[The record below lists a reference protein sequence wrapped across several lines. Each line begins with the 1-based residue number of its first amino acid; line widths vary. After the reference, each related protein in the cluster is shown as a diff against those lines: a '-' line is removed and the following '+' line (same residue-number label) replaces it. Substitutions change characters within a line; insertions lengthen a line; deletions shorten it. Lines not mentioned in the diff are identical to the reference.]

1 MPRTP
6 RAIRLAELAAFLDE
20 RDGGVSERVVE
31 GDPNAMI
38 RGFASLP
45 RARPDELGFVRD
57 ASLGEVLAAS
67 AARVVVAPPGVE
79 AGGRSV
85 LRSGRPAHD
94 FSRLVDHFVPRS
106 RPPEGIAPGAR
117 VDATAILDPTACIEP
132 GVRIGPGCRIGA
144 RTVVSANAT
153 LVADVEVGCDGW
165 IHAGA
170 VLREGTRVGDRVIL
184 QPGVV
189 LGGDGFG
196 YVPDAEGRPV
206 AMAQR
211 GCVVIEDDVEIGA
224 NTTVDRATLDET
236 RIRRGAKIDNQVQIA
251 HNCDIGEYA
260 LIAAQT
266 GLSGG
271 TIVGARAILMGGVGT
286 TGHLRIGAGAFI
298 AARAGLHGD
307 VPAGA
312 RMYGAPASEERSW
325 HRTVAA
331 LRRLPELVKRVR
343 RLERQAG
350 EHARGSSAGNAGS
363 EDPSGGDSGPS

>member
-6 RAIRLAELAAFLDE
+6 RPIRLAELAAFLDAQHA
-20 RDGGVSERVVE
+20 GASERAVE
-31 GDPNAMI
+31 GDPDAAI
-38 RGFASLP
+38 HGFASLTG
-45 RARPDELGFVRD
+45 ARPDELVFVRD
-57 ASLGEVLAAS
+57 AGLAEALVAS
-67 AARVVVAPPGVE
+67 AARVVMAPPGLAVD
-79 AGGRSV
+79 GRSV
-85 LRSGRPAHD
+85 LRSRQPAHD
-94 FSRLVDHFVPRS
+94 FSLLVEEFAPRR
-106 RPPEGIAPGAR
+106 RPPEGVAPGAR
-117 VDATAILDPTACIEP
+117 VDATASVAPTACIEP
-132 GVRIGPGCRIGA
+132 GAQIGPGCRVGA
-144 RTVVSANAT
+144 RTVVGSNAT
-153 LVADVEVGCDGW
+153 LVADVEVGSDGW
-165 IHAGA
+165 IHSGS

-286 TGHLRIGAGAFI
+286 TGHLRIGEGAFI

-307 VPAGA
+307 VPPGA
-312 RMYGAPASEERSW
+312 RMYGAPATEERGW

-343 RLERQAG
+343 RLELRLEG
-350 EHARGSSAGNAGS
+350 ESERASSTNAGS
-363 EDPSGGDSGPS
+363 GDTSGGDSGRS